1 MSNVTSK
8 LRAEKAD
15 KTVLDAATTRAR
27 LELMW
32 GRAFDPE
39 AMGTHRLHPAETA
52 RFIADQMRKLRIGAL
67 QSGQSS
73 LVWMIES
80 AYYEAYAL
88 GCSKQGLEPEPARRR
103 A

>member
-1 MSNVTSK
+1 MSEVQSK
-8 LRAEKAD
+8 SRAEKN
-15 KTVLDAATTRAR
+15 VLDAATTRAR
-27 LELMW
+27 LDMML

-52 RFIADQMRKLRIGAL
+52 RFIAEQTRKLRLAAL
-67 QSGQSS
+67 RSGHSA

-80 AYYEAYAL
+80 VYYEAYTV
-88 GCSKQGLEPEPARRR
+88 GCSKQGLEPERPRGRR

>member
-8 LRAEKAD
+8 TRAD
-15 KTVLDAATTRAR
+15 KNVLDAAETRAR

-39 AMGTHRLHPAETA
+39 ALGTQRLHPAETA
-52 RFIADQMRKLRIGAL
+52 RFIADQMRKLRIAAL
-67 QSGQSS
+67 RAGHSS

-80 AYYEAYAL
+80 AYYEAYTV
-88 GCSKQGLEPEPARRR
+88 GCSKQGLDPEPARRR